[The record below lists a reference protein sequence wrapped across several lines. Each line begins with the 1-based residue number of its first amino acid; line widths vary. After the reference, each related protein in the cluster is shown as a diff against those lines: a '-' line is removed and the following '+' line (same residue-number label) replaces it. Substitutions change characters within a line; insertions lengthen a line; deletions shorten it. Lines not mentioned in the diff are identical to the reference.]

1 MKVRAGGLWDRV
13 GLGALR
19 LRGADGVLEEAPR
32 AQGLGGGPSGDLTP
46 PGPSGSQPAARR
58 PGFYRR
64 PAGGDA
70 EASVSLEGRPTRLLL
85 SPGRVGG

>member
-1 MKVRAGGLWDRV
+1 MKDRAGGLWGRV

-19 LRGADGVLEEAPR
+19 LRGADWEEGPR
-32 AQGLGGGPSGDLTP
+32 AQGLGGGPSGNLTL
-46 PGPSGSQPAARR
+46 PGPSGSQPAVRR

-70 EASVSLEGRPTRLLL
+70 EASVSLEGRPTGLLL